1 MFLASLE
8 VGELFDWSLEFILGQ
23 GKLHHSLVY
32 F

>member
-23 GKLHHSLVY
+23 GKLRHSLV
-32 F
+32 